1 MIKKAVALLLSLGMV
16 VCAATGCSSDS
27 AAEEEIKL
35 PIYGAEEISYEVAV
49 AQYMD
54 ITQVESMGAT
64 IGYPY
69 ADNLYYPADA
79 QVISYNAVKGRDVL
93 EGDILAEL
101 DSADLDYEISNQQ
114 TIVNTAYAASLS
126 GGQSAVLQYQIEQN
140 KLDMML
146 EEKESYIIR
155 APYDGVITSINRS
168 AAGDRIT
175 GGDVCCSVAPADKI
189 EIYIDGS
196 DAEKFRF
203 GQDVVVK
210 IDGVRYDA
218 TVAMAPDVAPA
229 TASGSAA
236 RRAVFKLEDG
246 VLDTIREEN
255 PLAITAGWATVYLT
269 TEKKNV
275 LAVPDA
281 AVKST
286 GTSTSVTI
294 VDGEERYRLP
304 VTVGA
309 SYGGYTEIRDG
320 IAMGDIVMAD
330 GSGLFT
336 TDIQQEQSSEESFG
350 DFGIH
355 IDKAMLE
362 GWDGV
367 VDDEFLAQLNIDQ
380 QMLDAWGVDINSLK
394 GMTFSTEDIRSWDG
408 NLDPRMIGEWLN
420 K

>member
-1 MIKKAVALLLSLGMV
+1 MIRRAAALLMALSV
-16 VCAATGCSSDS
+16 ITCAATGCSGNN

-35 PIYGAEEISYEVAV
+35 PIYGAQEISYEVAV

-54 ITQVESMGAT
+54 IVQVESMGAT
-64 IGYPY
+64 VGYPY

-79 QVISYNAVKGRDVL
+79 QVITYSAVKGRAVA
-93 EGDILAEL
+93 EGEVLAEL

-126 GGQSAVLQYQIEQN
+126 GGQSAILQYQLEQSRLN
-140 KLDMML
+140 MML

-155 APYDGVITSINRS
+155 APYDGVITGINRAS
-168 AAGDRIT
+168 AGAQIT
-175 GGDVCCSVAPADKI
+175 GGDVCCSIAPEDKI
-189 EIYIDGS
+189 EIYIDGG
-196 DAEKFRF
+196 DASKFHF
-203 GQDVVVK
+203 GQSVK
-210 IDGVRYDA
+210 VKLDGIEYDA
-218 TVAMAPDVAPA
+218 TVVMAPDVAPA

-236 RRAVFKLEDG
+236 KRAVFKLGDG
-246 VLDTIREEN
+246 VIEKIIEEN
-255 PLAITAGWATVYLT
+255 PLAVKAGWATVYLT

-281 AVKST
+281 AVRST

-304 VTVGA
+304 VTVGV
-309 SYGGYTEIRDG
+309 SYGGFTEIRDG
-320 IAMGDIVMAD
+320 IAMGDVVMAD

-336 TDIQQEQSSEESFG
+336 TDLEQPDNGGFD
-350 DFGIH
+350 DFAFQ
-355 IDKAMLE
+355 IDPAVLE

-367 VDDEFLAQLNIDQ
+367 VDDEFLAKLNIDQ
-380 QMLDAWGVDINSLK
+380 SMLDAWGVDINSLK
-394 GMTFSTEDIRSWDG
+394 GMTFSKEDIRNWDG
-408 NLDPRMIGEWLN
+408 RIDPKMVGQWMD

>member
-1 MIKKAVALLLSLGMV
+1 MIKRAAALLLALGMIS
-16 VCAATGCSSDS
+16 CAVTGCSGDNT
-27 AAEEEIKL
+27 AKEEIKL
-35 PIYGAEEISYEVAV
+35 PIYGAQEISYEVAV

-79 QVISYNAVKGRDVL
+79 QVISYAAVKGRTVA

-114 TIVNTAYAASLS
+114 TIVSTAYTASLS
-126 GGQSAVLQYQIEQN
+126 GGQSAVLQYQLEQN

-146 EEKESYIIR
+146 EEKESYTIR
-155 APYDGVITSINRS
+155 APYDGVITSINR
-168 AAGDRIT
+168 ATAGDQIT
-175 GGDVCCSVAPADKI
+175 GGDVCCSIAPEDKI
-189 EIYIDGS
+189 EIYIDGG
-196 DAEKFRF
+196 DATKFRF
-203 GQDVVVK
+203 GQDVIVK
-210 IDGVRYDA
+210 IDGVEYNA

-236 RRAVFKLEDG
+236 RRAIFKLEEG

-269 TEKKNV
+269 TQKKNV

-281 AVKST
+281 AVRST

-336 TDIQQEQSSEESFG
+336 TDIQQEQSDEERFG
-350 DFGIH
+350 GFH
-355 IDKAMLE
+355 IDPAVLE

-380 QMLDAWGVDINSLK
+380 QMLDAWGMDINALK
-394 GMTFSTEDIRSWDG
+394 GMTFSKEDIENWDG
-408 NLDPRMIGEWLN
+408 NLDPRMIGQWLEQN
-420 K
+420 N